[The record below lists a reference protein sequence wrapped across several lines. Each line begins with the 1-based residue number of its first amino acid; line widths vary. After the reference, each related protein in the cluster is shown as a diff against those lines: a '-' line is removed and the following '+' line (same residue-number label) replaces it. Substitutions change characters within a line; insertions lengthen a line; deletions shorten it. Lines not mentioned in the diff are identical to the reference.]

1 MSENLATNDQII
13 ALRLAAQHHL
23 EIEGGV
29 RERERARSI
38 LLWANTALGDTRN
51 AREAR
56 AICRRVIVDG
66 DNYLTPAMRDTYARA
81 LVGAVLVVPLA
92 PVDSERS
99 AYASRGYQY
108 GNGFV
113 QVGVRVLGEVARI
126 DVPNTQDR
134 VTALR
139 FLEMHLATAIADV
152 RALRAEIE
160 DEERPVVADKP
171 EAVRP

>member
-1 MSENLATNDQII
+1 MPDNLATNDQII

-23 EIEGGV
+23 ETEGGI

-92 PVDSERS
+92 PVDSERT
-99 AYASRGYQY
+99 AFASRGTQY
-108 GNGFV
+108 GTNFV
-113 QVGVRVLGEVARI
+113 TVGVSVLGETCKI
-126 DVPNTQDR
+126 NVPGSWDR

-160 DEERPVVADKP
+160 DEGRPAATP